1 MGKLKKL
8 RGGTSYAMDRHNRI
22 VRELPMHMEKRMQN
36 IAARNEILNS
46 QEAYNNRL
54 ERDRVTAHL
63 HRMAPGLQ
71 RVAALNHIGHLNA
84 RIHHLANKGV
94 TK

>member
-1 MGKLKKL
+1 MVKLKTLK
-8 RGGTSYAMDRHNRI
+8 GGTSFAMDRHNRI

-54 ERDRVTAHL
+54 ERDRVQAHL
-63 HRMAPGLQ
+63 HRMPAGLQ
-71 RVAALNHIGHLNA
+71 RVAALHHIGQLNS